1 MKAEE
6 KSISQKDSLRR
17 LLMKTEISM
26 VFIIAILFAFASL
39 GTQNF
44 LTTYNLT
51 NILKQCAIIGVI
63 SIAQTCIIITGGI
76 DISCG
81 AIVGFSTLMVA
92 MGQARW
98 GVGIFPSIILAMI
111 AGVFWGGVNAALIH
125 EFKVPAFVAT
135 LGTQTI
141 IRGLIKVI
149 SNGGTVSGIAAQFAD
164 FASSNFLFIPKL
176 AVVWGMIAV
185 LVFLLLRYTVFGRNL
200 FVLGSGIEVARLNGI
215 SIRKTTYAAYA
226 FAGFLYGIAGVMLA
240 ARINS
245 AIPTAGE
252 GYETNAIAASVLG
265 GASLAGGLG
274 SIAGTALG
282 TVLII
287 LIDNVGTQFGIHSFV
302 MQVITGCVIVVAIVA
317 DQLKK
322 HPLVLKNYLKSLKK

>member
-1 MKAEE
+1 MKVEE
-6 KSISQKDSLRR
+6 KGFAKKDGFKKI
-17 LLMKTEISM
+17 LMKTEVSII
-26 VFIIAILFAFASL
+26 FIIGILFIFASL

-44 LTTYNLT
+44 LTSYNLT

-76 DISCG
+76 G

-98 GVGIFPSIILAMI
+98 GMGIVPSIFVAVVT
-111 AGVFWGGVNAALIH
+111 GVIWGGVNASLIH

-149 SNGGTVSGIAAQFAD
+149 SNGGTVSGIAPQFAD
-164 FASSNFLFIPKL
+164 FASSNILFIPKL
-176 AVVWGMIAV
+176 AFVWGTISV
-185 LVFLLLRYTVFGRNL
+185 LVFLLLRYTIFGRNL
-200 FVLGSGIEVARLNGI
+200 FVLGSGVEVARLNGI

-226 FAGFLYGIAGVMLA
+226 FAGLLYGIAGVMLA

-252 GYETNAIAASVLG
+252 AYETNAIAASVLG

-282 TVLII
+282 TILII

-322 HPLVLKNYLKSLKK
+322 HPIGFMNHLKKTKRTIT

>member
-6 KSISQKDSLRR
+6 RALSQKSDLKR
-17 LLMKTEISM
+17 LLMKTEISII
-26 VFIIAILFAFASL
+26 FIIAILFVFASL

-44 LTTYNLT
+44 LTSYNLT

-81 AIVGFSTLMVA
+81 AIVGFSTLIVA
-92 MGQARW
+92 MGQAKW
-98 GVGIFPSIILAMI
+98 GIGIFPSILLAVI
-111 AGVFWGGVNAALIH
+111 VGVVWGSVNAALIH
-125 EFKVPAFVAT
+125 EFIVPAFVAT

-149 SNGGTVSGIAAQFAD
+149 SNGGTVSGIAPQFAD

-176 AVVWGMIAV
+176 AVVWGMISV

-200 FVLGSGIEVARLNGI
+200 FVLGSGVEVARLNGI

-226 FAGFLYGIAGVMLA
+226 FAGLLYGIAGVMLA

-252 GYETNAIAASVLG
+252 AYETNAIAASVLG

-322 HPLVLKNYLKSLKK
+322 HPIGIKR